1 MRRTY
6 LRHYAT
12 LLFFGVWAFVLL
24 SPPLHAQKSKSKGVG
39 IVYGKVLK
47 ADGKPLAGAW
57 LMIENLEL
65 GMIYRKDIN
74 PIGQFQ
80 FDDVYPGTYV
90 FKLSPAVYLIKS
102 PAQITAK
109 ADQALEVEVR
119 VVPAPQETL
128 Q

>member
-1 MRRTY
+1 MMKRNWPHAVALLVVSACVFILT
-6 LRHYAT
+6 AT
-12 LLFFGVWAFVLL
+12 PGA
-24 SPPLHAQKSKSKGVG
+24 AQKSKSKGVG

-57 LMIENLEL
+57 LMIENQEL

-109 ADQALEVEVR
+109 ADEAMEVEVR
-119 VVPAPQETL
+119 VVPAPPETL